1 VIVANLKQFLDQVFD
16 QYHSKR
22 YLDSDPLEFVHKY
35 KSVEDKET
43 VALVAALLAYGNVKQ
58 IRRSVATLL
67 GCMASVAPEGPAAFV
82 DALGRPAFEK
92 KARQALDGFVH
103 RFNTGADLFLLLR
116 LLHESRR
123 AFGSLGA
130 HFLSGLSVDDR
141 DIGKALNTLI
151 SDWRSDAGSTQRYFR
166 YLLTAPADG
175 SCCKRWCMLLRWM
188 GRSDELD
195 PGLWSKSKFGE
206 QGLRTD
212 QLVIPL
218 DTHTGRISQALGL
231 TKRRSLGWDAALE
244 VTDKLRAC
252 DSDDPVR
259 YDFALARLG
268 ILDLCQNAFNMEICG
283 TCPLRQVCQHAQR

>member
-1 VIVANLKQFLDQVFD
+1 
-16 QYHSKR
+16 
-22 YLDSDPLEFVHKY
+22 
-35 KSVEDKET
+35 
-43 VALVAALLAYGNVKQ
+43 
-58 IRRSVATLL
+58 
-67 GCMASVAPEGPAAFV
+67 
-82 DALGRPAFEK
+82 
-92 KARQALDGFVH
+92 
-103 RFNTGADLFLLLR
+103 
-116 LLHESRR
+116 
-123 AFGSLGA
+123 
-130 HFLSGLSVDDR
+130 
-141 DIGKALNTLI
+141 
-151 SDWRSDAGSTQRYFR
+151 
-166 YLLTAPADG
+166 
-175 SCCKRWCMLLRWM
+175 MLLRWM